1 MHGERYFQLA
11 ELLYLLVL
19 KELKVRYKRSV
30 LGYLWAIANPFAFAL
45 VYWVAFKFIMRVQM
59 ENYIVFI
66 LTGMFPWGWLSQ
78 SIIQGTG
85 SFTNNLSL
93 VRHVK
98 LPKLILPLSNV
109 LQEMVHFV
117 FAIPVVFFF
126 IAISGEHIHP
136 LSLLWQLPLMLVLQ
150 AFFVFPLTVIGAVL
164 NVYVRDIQYLV
175 GILFSVF
182 FFVTPMVYPLT
193 MVPAAYQRYFKLNPA
208 YWLID
213 SWRTVFAGNVLPL
226 ENLACV
232 LGSIAVFSLVA
243 GWVYYRLAARIAE
256 LV

>member
-1 MHGERYFQLA
+1 MRSARYLQLA

-59 ENYIVFI
+59 ENYTVFI

-78 SIIQGTG
+78 SVIQGTG

-98 LPKLILPLSNV
+98 LPKLILPSSNV
-109 LQEMVHFV
+109 LQEMAHFV

-126 IAISGEHIHP
+126 IALGSEQIHVVP
-136 LSLLWQLPLMLVLQ
+136 MLWQLPLLLVLQ
-150 AFFVFPLTVIGAVL
+150 ASFVFPLTVIGAVL

-175 GILFSVF
+175 SILFSVF
-182 FFVTPMVYPLT
+182 FFVTPMVYPLR
-193 MVPAAYQRYFKLNPA
+193 MVPEGYQGYFKLNPA

-213 SWRTVFAGNVLPL
+213 SWRIVFAGDILPVGHVV
-226 ENLACV
+226 CV
-232 LGSIAVFSLVA
+232 LGSIVVFSLIA
-243 GWVYYRLAARIAE
+243 AWVYWRLARRIAE
-256 LV
+256 LI